1 MSVTID
7 WTVPLSD
14 SELADLIKLFKSMPS
29 YKDENDAISTNDF
42 PVMLKEMGYE
52 RTPEQTAAYQKYWD
66 EKSGG
71 KLTKDEFVTAV
82 TTLRSTSEY
91 FAKTYAV
98 KFDTDGDGFIS
109 VDEFKPILELLST
122 HDPTIAGI
130 SYEEFIK
137 QADKN
142 NDGKVSIDECA
153 GWIEK
158 HSTSASA

>member
-1 MSVTID
+1 MSGTID

-29 YKDENDAISTNDF
+29 YKDDAISTKDF

-52 RTPEQTAAYQKYWD
+52 RTPEQVAAYQKYWD

-71 KLTKDEFVTAV
+71 KLAKHEFVTAV

-98 KFDTDGDGFIS
+98 KFDKDGDGFICA
-109 VDEFKPILELLST
+109 DEFKPILELFST

-130 SYEEFIK
+130 SYDEFINQSDTNK
-137 QADKN
+137 
-142 NDGKVSIDECA
+142 DGKVSIEECA
-153 GWIEK
+153 RWIEK
-158 HSTSASA
+158 HSASRSA